1 MNLDKSHKLFQR
13 AKNVIPGQS
22 QTFSKGPTQFV
33 GTISPHYCSRAKGA
47 IIWDV
52 DENQYT
58 DYMMALGPIILGY
71 CDDEVDGAVIEQVKK
86 GSIFSLSH
94 KIEVECAE
102 KISGLIPSAEM
113 VRFGKN
119 GSDVTTAAVR
129 ISRAYTGKDKV
140 ACCGYHGWQDWYI
153 GSTTRNK
160 GIPNE
165 TRRLTLPFE
174 YNNIDSLKSI
184 FDQYSGEIACVI
196 IEAIGLDTPDKNFLN
211 EVKALAHK
219 NNAILIF
226 DEMKTGCRLAL
237 GGVEEYTGVMPDL
250 STWGKAV
257 ANGYPL
263 SFISGKKE
271 LMQEI
276 DNTFFSFTFGGEAV
290 SIAACVKT
298 LELIQKRQTISHIDQ
313 LGQSLKL
320 QFDQCIQHHKLE
332 KYIENKGLSTHF
344 VTVFNGTSEFKGIE
358 LKSLLHQEL
367 VKRQQ
372 LTIGSYMLCGGHSNE
387 HISNFIKQL
396 DDSLKVVS
404 TAIANGRVVESIE
417 GKPVEVIF

>member
-1 MNLDKSHKLFQR
+1 M
-13 AKNVIPGQS
+13 
-22 QTFSKGPTQFV
+22 
-33 GTISPHYCSRAKGA
+33 
-47 IIWDV
+47 
-52 DENQYT
+52 DENQYV

-102 KISGLIPSAEM
+102 KISALIPSAEM

-129 ISRAYTGKDKV
+129 IARAYTGKDKI

-160 GIPNE
+160 GVPNE
-165 TRRLTLPFE
+165 TQRLTLPFK
-174 YNNIDSLKSI
+174 YNNIDSLKAL
-184 FDQYSGEIACVI
+184 FDQHPNKIACVI
-196 IEAIGLDTPDKNFLN
+196 IEAIGLEEPDKNFLN

-237 GGVEEYTGVMPDL
+237 GGVEEYTGVTPDL

-263 SFISGKKE
+263 SFISGNKE
-271 LMQEI
+271 LMEEI

-320 QFDQCIQHHKLE
+320 QFDQCIKQHQLE
-332 KYIENKGLSTHF
+332 EYIENKGLSTHF

-372 LTIGSYMLCGGHSNE
+372 LTIGSYMLSGAHTDD

-404 TAIANGRVVESIE
+404 TAISNGSVVESIE
-417 GKPVEVIF
+417 GKPLEVIF